1 MLITVYNGNL
11 YIDDVKVAS
20 VILDKPDK
28 SGQLIVTTFNNVRFE
43 DLTLTEEERRTRA
56 LAEAAKY
63 LTPPLAKLRD
73 GIRTDVTLEAPR
85 NVIVGSSVSVGG
97 DFKLGD

>member
-20 VILDKPDK
+20 VILDQPNN
-28 SGQLIVTTFNNVRFE
+28 SGQVIVTTFNNVRFE
-43 DLTLTEEERRTRA
+43 DLTLTEEEKRERA

-63 LTPPLAKLRD
+63 LTPPLVKLRD
-73 GIRTDVTLEAPR
+73 IRTDVTLEAPR
-85 NVIVGSSVSVGG
+85 NVIVGSALSVGG
-97 DFKLGD
+97 DFKMGD

>member
-28 SGQLIVTTFNNVRFE
+28 SGQLIITSFNNVRFE
-43 DLTLTEEERRTRA
+43 DLTLTEDEKRARA
-56 LAEAAKY
+56 LFEAAKY
-63 LTPPLAKLRD
+63 LPPPVVKLRD

-85 NVIVGSSVSVGG
+85 NVIVGSALSVGG
-97 DFKLGD
+97 DFKMGD

>member
-20 VILDKPDK
+20 VILDQPNN

-43 DLTLTEEERRTRA
+43 DMTLTDEERRERA

-63 LTPPLAKLRD
+63 LTPPLVKLRD
-73 GIRTDVTLEAPR
+73 GIRTDVTLEAPQ
-85 NVIVGSSVSVGG
+85 NVVVGSSISVGG
-97 DFKLGD
+97 NFKLGN